1 MAILKFAGGG
11 GGGGGFFGGGG
22 FGSGGTGSGGS
33 SDGGGFGGLSD
44 FEIARMSPEELA
56 DYFGRGVEGFDTE
69 EFLKRFGSFMR
80 PFDETRINLLE
91 EGFQIGGDIL
101 GSQFNRARGS
111 IRSNMAL
118 SAGVEK
124 ERGLVLAD
132 YAGRMR
138 NLGLGLSQDVLGE
151 YERYASDTFDF
162 FRQLAEREVFTK
174 DYWSQVRVENKAD
187 EIFSEGG
194 SFGGLGSFFGFD

>member
-1 MAILKFAGGG
+1 MPTNFN
-11 GGGGGFFGGGG
+11 FN
-22 FGSGGTGSGGS
+22 
-33 SDGGGFGGLSD
+33 SDVPSD
-44 FEIARMSPEELA
+44 FELATMSPEELA
-56 DYFGRGVEGFDTE
+56 DYFGRDVEGFDTE
-69 EFLKRFGSFMR
+69 EFLERFGAFLR

-101 GSQFNRARGS
+101 GSQFNRARGG

-124 ERGLVLAD
+124 ERGFVLAD

-151 YERYASDTFDF
+151 YERQASSTVDF
-162 FRQLAEREVFTK
+162 FRELAEREVFTE
-174 DYWSQVRVENKAD
+174 DYWKEANKEKRRRQFFEDNPDSPFYVESVAR
-187 EIFSEGG
+187 
-194 SFGGLGSFFGFD
+194 GLG